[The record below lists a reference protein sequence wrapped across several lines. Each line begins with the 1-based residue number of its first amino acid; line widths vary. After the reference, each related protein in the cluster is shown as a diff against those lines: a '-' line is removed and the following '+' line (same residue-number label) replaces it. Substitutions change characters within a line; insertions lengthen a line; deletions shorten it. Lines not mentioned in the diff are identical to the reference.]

1 MSFGSSEPSGGKMSF
16 SPNDSGGK
24 MSFSPNDPP
33 GGKMSFSPEP
43 AGAPT
48 GGKMSFSPE
57 PAGGKMSFSPNEPSG
72 KMSFGPSEGSG
83 GKMSFGPSEPSGG
96 KMSFGP
102 SEPSGGRFDGGPS
115 KTAESTG
122 KLSFGPNDPPTGG
135 DSRGVN
141 PFGQMPGCSGTAGS
155 IRKMGGMGPMG
166 MGMGLDSEFMFR
178 AALQQG
184 MVAASN
190 STLHLLLPSS
200 LLQKTL
206 IPKGYL
212 ADIAKKCQVQI
223 DLGSTDVAPDL
234 RQVTLKG
241 GLAANAMAAY
251 FLQDGF
257 QREGRAPY
265 ADSRMLT
272 PVYSI
277 L

>member
-72 KMSFGPSEGSG
+72 KMSFGPSEG
-83 GKMSFGPSEPSGG
+83 SGG